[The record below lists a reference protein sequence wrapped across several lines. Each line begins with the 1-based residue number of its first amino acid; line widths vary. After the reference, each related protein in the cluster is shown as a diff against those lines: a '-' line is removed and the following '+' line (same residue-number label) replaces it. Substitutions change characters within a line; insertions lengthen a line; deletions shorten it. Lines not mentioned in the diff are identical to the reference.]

1 MAEQRHQGRDPTQL
15 PSLGLHG
22 VVHVAQVLQVR
33 RRIRL
38 KGGDGWVK
46 VVGDEDDQ
54 DDEGVTLMT
63 ELGFWRNSMTSWRS
77 GSLHWT
83 PGMPDIPG
91 EEIQD

>member
-1 MAEQRHQGRDPTQL
+1 M
-15 PSLGLHG
+15 
-22 VVHVAQVLQVR
+22 LQVR

-46 VVGDEDDQ
+46 VGGDEDDQ